1 MNKVSNLGPQTKKQ
15 GENNAFT
22 MFLRLFFLLLF
33 DLGAGWFIYQ
43 AIQLGSLQLAGVVGV
58 VFVMI
63 NVILL
68 LPQAYAYRWMVTGLS
83 FLILFTIYPMLF
95 TIYVAFTN
103 FGEGH
108 LLSQQKALE
117 VIQQETYLPKSG
129 ASYKWTAFKSKDGSY
144 ALWLVDPNGNSFLGK
159 VDSAIT
165 PAKPGDPG
173 IGPADAKGIPT
184 TLAGYDRLN
193 AILAA
198 TDKNLTKIKFGAAGN
213 SIQISSS
220 SEAAELKPL
229 YAYNAA
235 TNTLTDEQTGEVFYD
250 KYGTYTSQMSGKQ
263 IVPGY
268 QAVIG
273 FKNFTNFLQSPALR
287 GPLLQILSW
296 NFIFP
301 FFSVVLTFSL
311 GLAIALMFNDKR
323 FPFKKVFRTLLLVPY
338 TIPQVITILI
348 WRGLM
353 NPDLGVINSI
363 TKSLFNFSP
372 PWFSEPL
379 WAQAAIVLVSVW
391 LGYPYFML
399 IASGALQSISPDLYE
414 AATIDGAT
422 SWQAFRN
429 ITLPLLLVAV
439 GPLLIASYVFN
450 FNNFGLIYLFIN
462 GGPPI
467 VGASTQAGHTDIL
480 ISYVYN
486 LAFSGG
492 GRGVQYGLAS
502 AISIFIFLF
511 VGAIT
516 MLQFRFTNMWEEVS
530 KNV

>member
-1 MNKVSNLGPQTKKQ
+1 
-15 GENNAFT
+15 
-22 MFLRLFFLLLF
+22 
-33 DLGAGWFIYQ
+33 
-43 AIQLGSLQLAGVVGV
+43 
-58 VFVMI
+58 
-63 NVILL
+63 
-68 LPQAYAYRWMVTGLS
+68 
-83 FLILFTIYPMLF
+83 
-95 TIYVAFTN
+95 
-103 FGEGH
+103 
-108 LLSQQKALE
+108 
-117 VIQQETYLPKSG
+117 
-129 ASYKWTAFKSKDGSY
+129 
-144 ALWLVDPNGNSFLGK
+144 
-159 VDSAIT
+159 
-165 PAKPGDPG
+165 
-173 IGPADAKGIPT
+173 
-184 TLAGYDRLN
+184 
-193 AILAA
+193 
-198 TDKNLTKIKFGAAGN
+198 
-213 SIQISSS
+213 
-220 SEAAELKPL
+220 
-229 YAYNAA
+229 
-235 TNTLTDEQTGEVFYD
+235 
-250 KYGTYTSQMSGKQ
+250 
-263 IVPGY
+263 
-268 QAVIG
+268 VIG
-273 FKNFTNFLQSPALR
+273 FKNFTNFLQSPALS

-301 FFSVVLTFSL
+301 LLSVVFTFGL

-323 FPFKKVFRTLLLVPY
+323 FPYKKVFRTLLLVPY

-372 PWFSEPL
+372 PWFSEPI
-379 WAQAAIVLVSVW
+379 WAQTAIVLVSVW

-399 IASGALQSISPDLYE
+399 IVSGALQSISPDLYE
-414 AATIDGAT
+414 AATIDGAN

-516 MLQFRFTNMWEEVS
+516 LLQFRFTNMWEEVS

>member
-1 MNKVSNLGPQTKKQ
+1 VKLSINPGAQKIKSRESLLSKL
-15 GENNAFT
+15 
-22 MFLRLFFLLLF
+22 LRWFFLLLF
-33 DLGAGWFIYQ
+33 DLGSGWFIYS
-43 AIQLGSLQLAGVVGV
+43 AIQSNYIQLAVVVGV
-58 VFVMI
+58 VFIMMNAIMI
-63 NVILL
+63 FSW
-68 LPQAYAYRWMVTGLS
+68 AYPYRWMVVGFS
-83 FLILFTIYPMLF
+83 FMILFVIYPMLF

-103 FGEGH
+103 YGEGH
-108 LLSQQKALE
+108 LLNQQKALE
-117 VIQQETYLPKSG
+117 VIQQDTYLPKSG

-144 ALWLVDPNGNSFLGK
+144 ALWLVDPSGNSFLGK
-159 VDSAIT
+159 VDTAVT

-193 AILAA
+193 AIQAA
-198 TDKNLTKIKFGAAGN
+198 TDKNLTQIKFGAAGKT
-213 SIQISSS
+213 IQISSS
-220 SEAAELKPL
+220 SEASELKPL
-229 YAYNAA
+229 YAYDAA
-235 TNTLTDEQTGEVFYD
+235 ANTLTDQQTGEVFYD
-250 KYGTYTSQMSGKQ
+250 ESGTYTSQTSGKK

-273 FKNFTNFLQSPALR
+273 FKNFTNFLQSPALS

-301 FFSVVLTFSL
+301 FLSVVFTFGL

-323 FPFKKVFRTLLLVPY
+323 FPYKKVFRTLLLVPY

-372 PWFSEPL
+372 PWFSEPI
-379 WAQAAIVLVSVW
+379 WAQTAIVLVSVW

-399 IASGALQSISPDLYE
+399 IVSGALQSISPDLYE
-414 AATIDGAT
+414 AATIDGAN

-516 MLQFRFTNMWEEVS
+516 LLQFRFTNMWEEVS